1 MAWTEFTRA
10 QHLRRT
16 KRYPGDLTDAEWKIV
31 RPLLPG
37 RNHLGRSRQ
46 VKLRRVWNAI
56 QYLAAA
62 GCAWSL
68 LPRGFP
74 PVSTVRYYFYRR
86 RDDGQLAEINRA
98 LVAAARLSAGRG
110 VQPTVGVIDSQ
121 SVKTPENT
129 SLSGYDAGM
138 PARRASRPSA
148 NGRAA
153 LAVVAPQAPHGCAAC
168 GCQSA
173 SNPGFSWRKWSFMLP
188 IPAGVVTPQRSE
200 PGPGSDSGWLFRP
213 PIRRTTTE
221 TVHQH
226 ADLALAAGPV
236 SDNIHMIS
244 FDSYRRQWLSNIRG
258 DLLAGLVVAL
268 ALIPEAIA
276 FSIIAGV
283 DPKVG
288 LYASFSIAVIV
299 AITGGR
305 PGMISAATAATAVLM
320 VTLVRDHGLQYLL
333 AATVL
338 AGLIQIGA
346 GLLKLGFVM
355 RYVSKSVM
363 TGFVNA
369 LAILIFM
376 AQLPELDPRNV
387 TWLTYV
393 LVAAGLAIIYLFPLV
408 TKAIP
413 SPLVTIVVLSALTFA
428 LGLDVRTVGDMGALP
443 DTLPVFLI
451 PQIPLSLE
459 TFLIILPYSVA
470 VAVVG
475 LLESLMTQN
484 IVDDLT
490 DTKSDRSQECI
501 GQGIANTATGF
512 IGGMAG
518 CAMIGQSI
526 INVKSGG
533 RGRLSSFAAGVF
545 LLIMV
550 VGLGDLVSIIPMAAL
565 VAIMIMVSIGTFS
578 WSSIKALRV
587 HPRSS
592 SVVMIATVVA
602 VVYTHNLAIGVLVGV
617 LLSGIFFAGKIAQ
630 LFRVTSEISP
640 DGRVR
645 TYRIEGQLF
654 YGSVEDF
661 MEAFDFREAP

>member
-1 MAWTEFTRA
+1 MFSFDTYRA
-10 QHLRRT
+10 Q
-16 KRYPGDLTDAEWKIV
+16 W
-31 RPLLPG
+31 
-37 RNHLGRSRQ
+37 LG
-46 VKLRRVWNAI
+46 
-56 QYLAAA
+56 
-62 GCAWSL
+62 
-68 LPRGFP
+68 
-74 PVSTVRYYFYRR
+74 
-86 RDDGQLAEINRA
+86 
-98 LVAAARLSAGRG
+98 
-110 VQPTVGVIDSQ
+110 
-121 SVKTPENT
+121 
-129 SLSGYDAGM
+129 
-138 PARRASRPSA
+138 
-148 NGRAA
+148 
-153 LAVVAPQAPHGCAAC
+153 
-168 GCQSA
+168 
-173 SNPGFSWRKWSFMLP
+173 
-188 IPAGVVTPQRSE
+188 
-200 PGPGSDSGWLFRP
+200 
-213 PIRRTTTE
+213 
-221 TVHQH
+221 
-226 ADLALAAGPV
+226 
-236 SDNIHMIS
+236 
-244 FDSYRRQWLSNIRG
+244 NIRG

-288 LYASFSIAVIV
+288 LYASFSIAVIT

-320 VTLVRDHGLQYLL
+320 ITLVRAEGLEFLL

-338 AGLIQIGA
+338 AGLLQIGA
-346 GLLKLGFVM
+346 GVLKLGFVM

-369 LAILIFM
+369 LAILIFL
-376 AQLPELDPRNV
+376 AQLPELDPRTV
-387 TWLTYV
+387 TWLTFP
-393 LVAAGLAIIYLFPLV
+393 LVALGLAIIYLFPLL

-413 SPLVTIVVLSALTFA
+413 SPLVTIVVLTGLALL
-428 LGLDVRTVGDMGALP
+428 LGLDVRTVGDMGELP

-451 PQIPLSLE
+451 PDIPLTFE
-459 TFLIILPYSVA
+459 TLMIILPYSVA

-490 DTKSDRSQECI
+490 DTKSNRNQECI

-533 RGRLSSFAAGVF
+533 RGRLSCFVAGVF
-545 LLIMV
+545 LLILV
-550 VGLGDLVSIIPMAAL
+550 VGLGDLVTIIPMAAL
-565 VAIMIMVSIGTFS
+565 VAIMIMVSVGTFS
-578 WSSIKALRV
+578 WSSIRNLRT

-592 SVVMIATVVA
+592 SVVMIATVVT

-630 LFRVTSEISP
+630 LFRVTTAISP
-640 DGRVR
+640 DGRAR
-645 TYRIEGQLF
+645 TYHIEGQLF

-661 MEAFDFREAP
+661 MAAFDFKEAPERVVIDVSRAHIWDISSVQALDMAILKFRRDGAEVEIVGMNDATETLVDRLAIHDKPGAMDKLMEH